1 MSRDFRHETV
11 AMKRLEVQVLK
22 TPGIAHG
29 FFGRAGG
36 VSTGIYDSLNCG
48 PGSSDDP
55 NAVAE
60 NRRLA
65 MEALTPQS
73 PTKKEVRL
81 ISLSQIHSAIVH
93 VLPQPDGGAASRPQ
107 GDAMVTAAPGLAL
120 GILTAD
126 CAPVLLADPKAK
138 VIGAAHA
145 GWKGALGQEAG
156 GVLEAT
162 LDAMEKLGAV
172 RNRIRAVIGPCI
184 SQDNYEVGWE
194 FRDRFLGGGLAQRRF
209 FIPSSKE
216 GHYRFDLAGYVA
228 HRLTAA
234 GIESVETLDVCT
246 YPPENGF
253 FSFRR
258 TTHAGEPDYGRQ
270 LSAIM
275 LTGQ

>member
-1 MSRDFRHETV
+1 
-11 AMKRLEVQVLK
+11 MKRLESEALK
-22 TPGIAHG
+22 APGIAHG

-55 NAVAE
+55 HAVAE

-65 MEALTPQS
+65 TAALAPQS
-73 PTKKEVRL
+73 PAKVDVRL

-93 VLPQPDGGAASRPQ
+93 VVQADAPRPE
-107 GDAMVTAAPGLAL
+107 GDAMVTAAPGLVL

-126 CAPVLLADPKAK
+126 CAPVLLADPQAK
-138 VIGAAHA
+138 IIAAAHA
-145 GWKGALGQEAG
+145 GWKGALGKDG
-156 GVLEAT
+156 NGILEAT
-162 LDAMEKLGAV
+162 LNAMEKLGAV
-172 RNRIRAVIGPCI
+172 RQRIQAAIGPCI
-184 SQDNYEVGWE
+184 SQDNYEVGGE
-194 FRDRFLGGGLAQRRF
+194 FRDRFLEPDQHRF
-209 FIPSSKE
+209 FIPSGKE
-216 GHYRFDLAGYVA
+216 GHYRFDLPGYAA

-234 GIESVETLDVCT
+234 GIETVETLDVCT
-246 YPPENGF
+246 YPAENGF